1 MLLCSSHIL
10 PRVLWALGIILSTA
24 AHAQE
29 SFTIDGRSSGHW
41 RDPARDGEGLTVEIF
56 APDRGGVI
64 WFTYDNRGAQ
74 VWLTGVG
81 TVSGSSLIIDDA
93 TITAAATFSD
103 FDPDDVIRTSWGSL
117 HLEFTA
123 CDAGSMIY
131 SGPPEFGSGSIQLQR
146 LVGIQGFDCN
156 GRRRP
161 LLGFTPFPFDLP
173 DSQNTVLEDVYSR
186 LRDDG
191 DIVAHHFDDGIPW
204 PEAAA
209 GGGVES
215 YHPALLA
222 DWQFRRDMTP
232 PGHKVYVAI
241 TPISISREQL
251 APYRGAQPDTPLAEL
266 GEPWQSAG
274 FADPL
279 VKQAYLQHAINTVE
293 FFRPDYLAMAI
304 EANLLMKLRPEHW
317 NAFMDLQASTWQALK
332 QRYPSLPVFVTM
344 TAHDLLPGLTDADA
358 QQQQQALRDVLPVSD
373 LLGLSFYPF
382 LSVLGTG
389 PVDADVFTR
398 LAKLTDKPMAIAET
412 GMPAQEQTLQLGEVD
427 DPVTLL
433 LDGSAS
439 KQADYMRQL
448 LQAAQQH
455 DFRFVIQFVAQDYDQ
470 LCMQLECSDFQRLWQ
485 DTGLWDEQGQAREA
499 LSVWRNWL
507 ARPLAF

>member
-1 MLLCSSHIL
+1 
-10 PRVLWALGIILSTA
+10 
-24 AHAQE
+24 
-29 SFTIDGRSSGHW
+29 
-41 RDPARDGEGLTVEIF
+41 
-56 APDRGGVI
+56 
-64 WFTYDNRGAQ
+64 
-74 VWLTGVG
+74 
-81 TVSGSSLIIDDA
+81 
-93 TITAAATFSD
+93 
-103 FDPDDVIRTSWGSL
+103 
-117 HLEFTA
+117 
-123 CDAGSMIY
+123 
-131 SGPPEFGSGSIQLQR
+131 
-146 LVGIQGFDCN
+146 
-156 GRRRP
+156 
-161 LLGFTPFPFDLP
+161 
-173 DSQNTVLEDVYSR
+173 
-186 LRDDG
+186 
-191 DIVAHHFDDGIPW
+191 
-204 PEAAA
+204 
-209 GGGVES
+209 VES